1 MFCVSRLLPSQ
12 TAGACKNLQQDA
24 VMACLGHADCLNRF
38 CDGANLVD
46 LEQQGIACLLFNGC
60 LHPLGIG
67 AQQVIANHLHQQTAA
82 VPVNLFHDY
91 VCRFE
96 CMTRTH
102 IPSWGANT
110 NLAIRS

>member
-46 LEQQGIACLLFNGC
+46 LEQQGIARLLLNGC
-60 LHPLGIG
+60 LHPFWVG
-67 AQQVIANHLHQQTAA
+67 AQQVITNYLHQKTAG
-82 VPVNLFHDY
+82 VPVKISKIEIAVFDACLVN
-91 VCRFE
+91 
-96 CMTRTH
+96 
-102 IPSWGANT
+102 A
-110 NLAIRS
+110 